1 MKIGFLAKRFAQVL
15 AIAFVTLT
23 SVYMVRGQVA
33 IEAAKEASL
42 WSLISATIFAGTVV
56 YYQRTKKD
64 CKLCVDD
71 TGESSILTS
80 ASLPPE
86 QPKVDGR
93 H

>member
-15 AIAFVTLT
+15 AIAFVTVT

-56 YYQRTKKD
+56 YYQRAKKTASYASMTQVSLRYLRQPP
-64 CKLCVDD
+64 CRR
-71 TGESSILTS
+71 SS
-80 ASLPPE
+80 P
-86 QPKVDGR
+86 R
-93 H
+93 